1 MKKKILG
8 ASDAWLTSRLSHQ
21 PRKPA
26 YYIVDCRIFALHSQ
40 YPELL
45 SLLVLEPSAA
55 AAGHRAAG
63 LRHAAGRRHAAKP
76 MQPKL
81 VPGLDDDDGLTRPG
95 AKRVR
100 LWRDRT
106 PEGAFPPSCLLLLP
120 TVVPND

>member
-1 MKKKILG
+1 MLC
-8 ASDAWLTSRLSHQ
+8 
-21 PRKPA
+21 P
-26 YYIVDCRIFALHSQ
+26 SQ
-40 YPELL
+40 HPQLL

-55 AAGHRAAG
+55 AAPPVAAAG
-63 LRHAAGRRHAAKP
+63 LRYAAKP

>member
-1 MKKKILG
+1 MKILPVILVHDDVVLVFG
-8 ASDAWLTSRLSHQ
+8 GLALLCPASTLSSSHFLYSSQ
-21 PRKPA
+21 VPPPRRRSPPP
-26 YYIVDCRIFALHSQ
+26 V
-40 YPELL
+40 
-45 SLLVLEPSAA
+45 AA
-55 AAGHRAAG
+55 PD
-63 LRHAAGRRHAAKP
+63 AAGRRHAAKP

>member
-1 MKKKILG
+1 MVSCPTGSKSLG
-8 ASDAWLTSRLSHQ
+8 RPL
-21 PRKPA
+21 
-26 YYIVDCRIFALHSQ
+26 LHSQ

-55 AAGHRAAG
+55 AAAPPHRA
-63 LRHAAGRRHAAKP
+63 AAGRRAAAKP
-76 MQPKL
+76 MQPEL

>member
-1 MKKKILG
+1 MTI
-8 ASDAWLTSRLSHQ
+8 T
-21 PRKPA
+21 
-26 YYIVDCRIFALHSQ
+26 
-40 YPELL
+40 L
-45 SLLVLEPSAA
+45 SLRFLYIFWGS
-55 AAGHRAAG
+55 G
-63 LRHAAGRRHAAKP
+63 LLCAAAGRRAAAKP
-76 MQPKL
+76 MQPEL

>member
-1 MKKKILG
+1 M
-8 ASDAWLTSRLSHQ
+8 ASN
-21 PRKPA
+21 
-26 YYIVDCRIFALHSQ
+26 
-40 YPELL
+40 PELL

-55 AAGHRAAG
+55 AAAPPVAAG
-63 LRHAAGRRHAAKP
+63 LRYAAKP
-76 MQPKL
+76 MQPEL